1 MDIQALRNELDTFST
16 TQMLEYN
23 ADGTIFALILQ
34 VDGEKAQE
42 EIDAICDRHIISE
55 LPRRIPSTLE
65 ANIYKVSYEAPQ

>member
-23 ADGTIFALILQ
+23 SDKTVFALILQ
-34 VDGEKAQE
+34 VDGEKTQE
-42 EIDAICDRHIISE
+42 QIDAICDRHIISE
-55 LPRRIPSTLE
+55 LIKRIPSTLE